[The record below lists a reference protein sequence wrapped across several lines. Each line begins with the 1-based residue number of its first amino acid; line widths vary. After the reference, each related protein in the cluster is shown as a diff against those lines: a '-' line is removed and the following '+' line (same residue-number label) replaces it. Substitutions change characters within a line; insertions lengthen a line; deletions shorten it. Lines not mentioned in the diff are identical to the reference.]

1 LLGGATGVEPCNVLV
16 IGGGIVGINAARIA
30 LGLGANFTILDR
42 SEQRL
47 AELTEILGTQGTA
60 LQSTA
65 EIINEQITNS
75 DLIVGAVLI
84 PGGKAS
90 KLITRDMLEIMRP
103 GTIIADVAIDQGGCC
118 ETSRPTTHADPVY
131 EIDGIV
137 HYCVAN
143 IPGAVPVTASAA
155 LNNATLPFIEK
166 LANMGIVPAL
176 LDDPHLLAGLN
187 VRSGKL
193 TREEVA
199 NDLALEFT
207 APMQT
212 LSE

>member
-1 LLGGATGVEPCNVLV
+1 MLGGATGVEPCNVLV

-47 AELTEILGTQGTA
+47 AELTEILGTQVTA

-84 PGGKAS
+84 PGDKAS

>member
-1 LLGGATGVEPCNVLV
+1 MLGGATGVEPCNVLV

-47 AELTEILGTQGTA
+47 AELTEILGTQVTA

>member
-47 AELTEILGTQGTA
+47 AELTEILGTQVTA

-84 PGGKAS
+84 PGDKAS

-103 GTIIADVAIDQGGCC
+103 GTIIADVALDQGGCC

>member
-47 AELTEILGTQGTA
+47 AELTEILGTQVTA